1 MRAPQMKQSL
11 LAVELKQTKPLP
23 LEQEAFTNLQRTAAI
38 LMQQVEANLGQ
49 RGITPTQYN
58 ILRILRGAG
67 SRGIRCGEIAKRLAS
82 PDPDV
87 TRLLDR
93 LFRRG
98 YIGRIRVE
106 HDRRVVIV
114 RITPAGQNILKDLDG
129 PVLQLQRKYFRR
141 LTRRETLSFNR
152 LCEKLRRSEKN

>member
-1 MRAPQMKQSL
+1 MKQSL

-23 LEQEAFTNLQRTAAI
+23 LEQEAFTNLQRTAAV
-38 LMQQVEANLGQ
+38 LMQQIEAHLGQ
-49 RGITPTQYN
+49 REITPTQYN

-67 SRGIRCGEIAKRLAS
+67 SHGIRCGEIAKRLAT

-93 LFRRG
+93 LLRRG
-98 YIGRIRVE
+98 CISRIRVE

-114 RITPAGQNILKDLDG
+114 RITSTGQNILKDLDE

-141 LTRRETLSFNR
+141 LTRRETLSLNR
-152 LCEKLRRSEKN
+152 LCEKLRRSEKH

>member
-1 MRAPQMKQSL
+1 MRRSL
-11 LAVELKQTKPLP
+11 LAVEVKQSKPLP
-23 LEQEAFTNLQRTAAI
+23 LEQEAFTNLQRTAAVS
-38 LMQQVEANLGQ
+38 MQEVEARLSQ

-67 SRGIRCGEIAKRLAS
+67 RGGIRCGEIAKRLVS

-98 YIGRIRVE
+98 YIGRLRIE

-114 RITPAGQNILKDLDG
+114 RITSLGLKLLKVLDG
-129 PVLQLQRKYFRR
+129 PVLALQRKYFHR
-141 LTRRETLSFNR
+141 LTKKEIASFSR
-152 LCEKLRRSEKN
+152 TCEKLRRRE